1 MEVIINLKHV
11 HKPYLAVK
19 KNEAGNY
26 ETIAGGDKYYMM
38 KKYDIVIENITFKVL
53 KGKLN

>member
-1 MEVIINLKHV
+1 MKVIINLKHV